1 MDIINFVVYMICF
14 IIFFKFLMLAF
25 GLVLCR
31 IYTQRRK
38 KHWVMQTDETPKKGI
53 SPESL
58 SFKKKIGKKF
68 FFFLMGLRKYE
79 IIKISQFPSHFIRNI
94 VYTKIFGLDIG
105 NRVVIYKG
113 LTAIDLWKIHIG
125 NGSIIGDDNM
135 LDGRG
140 EIEIGENVNLSSQ
153 VRIWTGQHDVNGP
166 DFEYQSGKVKIGDRV
181 WISGN
186 TTILPGVTIGEGSV
200 VASGAVVTKDI
211 EPYTIYGGIPA
222 KKIGERS
229 HNMLYEFGGEHDWF
243 V

>member
-1 MDIINFVVYMICF
+1 MDILNFVVYMICL
-14 IIFFKFLMLAF
+14 IILLKYIILAF

-38 KHWVMQTDETPKKGI
+38 KHWKKQTNETPMERI
-53 SPESL
+53 TPESI
-58 SFKKKIGKKF
+58 SFKQKIGKKF
-68 FFFLMGLRKYE
+68 SFFLMGLRKYE
-79 IIKISQFPSHFIRNI
+79 ILKISQFPSHLIRNI
-94 VYTKIFGLDIG
+94 VYKKIFGLDIG
-105 NRVVIYKG
+105 KRVVIYKG
-113 LTAIDLWKIHIG
+113 LTAIDLWKIHVG
-125 NGSIIGDDNM
+125 NGTIIGDDNM

-140 EIEIGENVNLSSQ
+140 EIEIGDNVNLSSQ

-166 DFEYQSGKVKIGDRV
+166 NFEYQSAKVIIRDRV

-186 TTILPGVTIGEGSV
+186 TTILPGVTIGEGAV

-229 HNMLYEFGGEHDWF
+229 HNMLYEFIGEHDWF

>member
-1 MDIINFVVYMICF
+1 MYIIKFVVYMICL
-14 IIFFKFLMLAF
+14 IILLKYIILAF

-38 KHWVMQTDETPKKGI
+38 KHWGKQTNETPKKII
-53 SPESL
+53 SQKSL
-58 SFKKKIGKKF
+58 SYQQKTSKLFS
-68 FFFLMGLRKYE
+68 FFLMGLRKYE

-105 NRVVIYKG
+105 KRVVIYKG
-113 LTAIDLWKIHIG
+113 LIAIDLWKIHIG
-125 NGSIIGDDNM
+125 NGTIIGDDNM

-140 EIEIGENVNLSSQ
+140 EIEIGDNVNLSSQ

-166 DFEYQSGKVKIGDRV
+166 NFEYQSGKVKIGDRA

-186 TTILPGVTIGEGSV
+186 ATILPGVTIGEGAV

-222 KKIGERS
+222 RKIGERS
-229 HNMLYEFGGEHDWF
+229 RNMIYEFVGEHDWF